1 MNQNSFKKILVATD
15 GSEYAKR
22 AAKVAVDLAKECGSD
37 LFVVN
42 VVPPLTGIQVGITPP
57 MPATVMEQYYK
68 DAKAKA
74 EDLVGV
80 VVSDAKKKGVRARG
94 VLLDK
99 PYSVVEAITSY
110 AKDEGIDLI
119 VLGTRGLGGFKKLL
133 VGSVSSG
140 VVSHASCSV
149 LIVR

>member
-1 MNQNSFKKILVATD
+1 MFKKILVATD
-15 GSEYAKR
+15 GSENAKR
-22 AAKVAVDLAKECGSD
+22 ASSVAVGLAKECGSE
-37 LFVVN
+37 LLVVN
-42 VVPPLTGIQVGITPP
+42 IIPPLTSIQVGITPP

-68 DAKAKA
+68 DTKTHAG
-74 EDLVGV
+74 DLVDEV
-80 VVSDAKKKGVRARG
+80 ISEAKKKGVSARG

-99 PYSVVEAITSY
+99 PYSVVEGITNY
-110 AKDEGIDLI
+110 AKDEGVDLI
-119 VLGTRGLGGFKKLL
+119 VLGTRGLGGFRKLL